1 MATIDNPKARP
12 LDPPPTGP
20 RRRRS
25 GRYQWTVEQF
35 CWLDRAGLFEGR
47 HVELLGG
54 EIHEMTSHP
63 PHATAT
69 GLASE
74 ALRAAFGPGQ
84 IIRQQQPLDFGR
96 RSLPE
101 PDVAV
106 VVGTARDYSRSHPR
120 TASLVVEVSDTTLR
134 KDRTIKVHLYARA
147 GVPDYWIVNLAD
159 RQLEIFRN
167 PGPDPDRKGRFLY
180 AETTIIPADGH
191 VSPLAKPEARIAV
204 ADLLP

>member
-1 MATIDNPKARP
+1 MATIEGPKAVP
-12 LDPPPTGP
+12 LDPPPRGP

-25 GRYQWTVEQF
+25 GRYRWTAEQF
-35 CWLDRAGLFEGR
+35 LWLDRAGLFEDAR
-47 HVELLGG
+47 VELLGG

-74 ALRAAFGPGQ
+74 ALRVAFGQGH
-84 IIRQQQPLDFGR
+84 IVRQQQPLDLGR

-106 VVGTARDYSRSHPR
+106 VIGSARNYSHSHPR
-120 TASLVVEVSDTTLR
+120 TAILVVEVSDTTLR

-147 GVPDYWIVNLAD
+147 GIPDYWILNLAD
-159 RQLEIFRN
+159 RQLELFRN
-167 PGPDPDRKGRFLY
+167 PGPDPDRKGRFHY
-180 AETTIIPADGH
+180 AETAIVPADGH
-191 VSPLAKPEARIAV
+191 ASPLARPGARIAV